1 MPVIVVAVGL
11 TVLGSLGGLAI
22 ASLLLLLKPRTR
34 SNLIP
39 GLISYAVGTL
49 LGVALLALLPEA
61 LTTLEATAVSGTLLA
76 GILVF
81 FLLEKFII
89 WRHCHDDNC
98 DVHDQSSPSTRGG
111 AGLVLVGGALH
122 SFADGAII
130 GAAAIASIP
139 LGISTTLAVAAHQ
152 VPQEVGDLAIL
163 LGAGYSK
170 RQALLLNALA
180 AATGILGAV
189 AVYGASG
196 WLPLAMPY
204 VLAFAAG
211 NFLYVAMSDLIPGL
225 HRGTIDVGAT
235 RQVLLITAGISTTLF
250 L

>member
-1 MPVIVVAVGL
+1 MPVIGVAVGL

-163 LGAGYSK
+163 LSAGYSK
-170 RQALLLNALA
+170 RHALA
-180 AATGILGAV
+180 TATGILGAV